1 MNRRLALV
9 ALVAI
14 PLLWLVFRVTTTT
27 FQPLA
32 GYVLGLC
39 IYWLFLAITVFFA
52 TTPADRSRLLTARSA
67 AWPVTALCIL
77 PVLVLGVPGMA
88 ALHLLPVILL
98 PAIAVAALVNGFLE
112 ELFWRGALVPAPS
125 PPEAALAVLIFALWH
140 VALLAAQG
148 ITLTGG
154 PATLLLGAAFLG
166 SIWMTARLQTGS
178 VGLSALSHA
187 GVNLFA
193 FILFVAD
200 NLPPG
205 WQPKPF

>member
-9 ALVAI
+9 ALIAI
-14 PLLWLVFRVTTTT
+14 PLLWLVFRFATTMLH
-27 FQPLA
+27 PVA

-39 IYWLFLAITVFFA
+39 IYWVFLAISLFLTTTV
-52 TTPADRSRLLTARSA
+52 TDRSRLLTARSA
-67 AWPVTALCIL
+67 GWSVTALCIL
-77 PVLVLGVPGMA
+77 PVLVLGIPGMA
-88 ALHLLPVILL
+88 ALHLLPFFLL
-98 PAIAVAALVNGFLE
+98 PAIVVAALVNGFLE

-125 PPEAALAVLIFALWH
+125 QPEAALAVFLFALWH
-140 VALLAAQG
+140 VVLLAAQG

-154 PATLLLGAAFLG
+154 PMVLLLGAAFLG
-166 SIWMTARLQTGS
+166 SIWMTARLRTGS

-193 FILFVAD
+193 FILLVAD

-205 WQPKPF
+205 WQPQAI